1 VQSVNIVKT
10 NYGCVGKIVM
20 FVLRFQ
26 TKHTYT
32 LGRENV

>member
-1 VQSVNIVKT
+1 
-10 NYGCVGKIVM
+10 M